1 MDNFALLKY
10 TIYCSISS
18 FYRLIS
24 INSSYFCYRNFSDA
38 EELLTKALTKTEEH
52 FGLFISNSLLNFF
65 FLSVCV
71 FCFSSFLFCFD
82 LLHSLL
88 MNQSTGSHHP
98 KVGVV
103 LTCIGLM
110 FRWKAMKERSSSLL
124 VQEVSDI
131 KNHNF
136 DYFTILQYQMAE
148 DLEKSNHY
156 SVGFTQNLIVFLIF
170 AGAF

>member
-1 MDNFALLKY
+1 
-10 TIYCSISS
+10 
-18 FYRLIS
+18 
-24 INSSYFCYRNFSDA
+24 
-38 EELLTKALTKTEEH
+38 
-52 FGLFISNSLLNFF
+52 
-65 FLSVCV
+65 
-71 FCFSSFLFCFD
+71 
-82 LLHSLL
+82 

-124 VQEVSDI
+124 VQEVRDI